1 MFMLAPFTSGASLL
15 LLLGTATVAAGVQAY
30 GSYREAQ
37 VAGAAEISSVRP
49 GTELVTPGTA
59 EHARLNAEA
68 DLMAFGLAVLTL
80 GAEAFAA
87 WWAGAQ
93 ARRLRTEER
102 VRMSHGTDQS
112 GYQGLRSLDEGRIDV
127 AHAAG
132 GHQDLGQ
139 GSTWPWTR
147 RQPGIYGFRRGQQRG
162 GGLQHVQSSR
172 FRPRTSASSWTS
184 GGAETSGASGSR
196 SSTSG
201 RRSRVLDRCRASK
214 QTAPCSPAPLSS
226 GA

>member
-93 ARRLRTEER
+93 ARHKRGGCAPRNGYACPTARTR
-102 VRMSHGTDQS
+102 ADTRGCDRWT
-112 GYQGLRSLDEGRIDV
+112 R
-127 AHAAG
+127 A
-132 GHQDLGQ
+132 
-139 GSTWPWTR
+139 GSTWHT
-147 RQPGIYGFRRGQQRG
+147 Q
-162 GGLQHVQSSR
+162 LADT
-172 FRPRTSASSWTS
+172 RTSA
-184 GGAETSGASGSR
+184 
-196 SSTSG
+196 
-201 RRSRVLDRCRASK
+201 RVLPGPGRGDSRESMAS
-214 QTAPCSPAPLSS
+214 AGVSSAAADCSTYNLRDSGHGPRRHRGHPAVRKLPAPVGVVPQRAAAVPGFLTAA
-226 GA
+226 GLRNKPRPAHPRP